1 MERKLHGFP
10 TPWKANAAPL
20 PRHGKHFAKKF
31 HGMEH
36 GFVPVA
42 FLLAALSG
50 GCVLVPRP
58 EASAEAVFRNAS
70 GEAVELPAEWEW
82 VP

>member
-1 MERKLHGFP
+1 MRK
-10 TPWKANAAPL
+10 TAAIL
-20 PRHGKHFAKKF
+20 IAT
-31 HGMEH
+31 
-36 GFVPVA
+36 
-42 FLLAALSG
+42 LLSG
-50 GCVLVPRP
+50 GCCLVPRP